1 MSYASTN
8 IARVVDQINSSLFL
22 PAIQHPYVWETSQI
36 TALFWTCHGLMPIA
50 MFWMHPPAVGMNVLR
65 STAQRLYAAA
75 CLVSL
80 NLFGSCRR
88 KRA

>member
-36 TALFWTCHGLMPIA
+36 TALFD
-50 MFWMHPPAVGMNVLR
+50 
-65 STAQRLYAAA
+65 
-75 CLVSL
+75 SL
-80 NLFGSCRR
+80 L
-88 KRA
+88 KR